1 MKGESVMKITFYPL
15 GEAAVKCCFDE
26 DISTALT
33 NKIQSFCQKLHH
45 HHAGI
50 TEWVPAYDS
59 VAVYYDP
66 WKLSY
71 EEMTNILQVIANE
84 IDANH
89 QKTNTVIT
97 IPTVYGSDYGP
108 DLENLA
114 AANNLSTTEVID
126 LHTKRHYLI
135 NMIGFL
141 PGFPYLSGIDERL
154 AMPRLENPRK
164 SVPAGSV
171 GIAESQTGIYPLASP
186 GGWNIIGRTPLK
198 LFDAEKEDPFLFEQ
212 GDYLQFTSITEDE
225 FKRIQQEIEDGTY
238 ELERREESE

>member
-1 MKGESVMKITFYPL
+1 MKITFYPL
-15 GEAAVKCCFDE
+15 GEAAVKCCFHE

-33 NKIQSFCQKLHH
+33 NKIQSFCKKLLHH
-45 HHAGI
+45 NHAGI

-71 EEMTNILQVIANE
+71 EQITNVLQPIAKE

-114 AANNLSTTEVID
+114 AANNLSTKEVID
-126 LHTKRHYLI
+126 LHTKHHYLI

-141 PGFPYLSGIDERL
+141 PGFPYLSGLDERI

-171 GIAESQTGIYPLASP
+171 GIAESQTGIYPLDSP

-198 LFDAEKEDPFLFEQ
+198 LFDAEKEEPFLFEQ
-212 GDYLQFTSITEDE
+212 GDYLHFTSITEDE
-225 FKRIQQEIEDGTY
+225 FKRIQREIEDGTY
-238 ELERREESE
+238 ELERREEFV

>member
-1 MKGESVMKITFYPL
+1 MKITFYPL
-15 GEAAVKCCFDE
+15 GEAAVKCCFHE

-33 NKIQSFCQKLHH
+33 YNIQAFCKKLVHQKHV
-45 HHAGI
+45 GI
-50 TEWVPAYDS
+50 SEWVPAYDS

-71 EEMTNILQVIANE
+71 EEITNVLVPIANE
-84 IDANH
+84 MDAH
-89 QKTNTVIT
+89 EKKTKTVIT

-114 AANNLSTTEVID
+114 AANKLSTKKVIN

-141 PGFPYLSGIDERL
+141 PGFPYLSGLDERI
-154 AMPRLENPRK
+154 AMPRLESPRQ

-171 GIAESQTGIYPLASP
+171 GIAESQTGIYPLDSP

-198 LFDAEKEDPFLFEQ
+198 LFDAEKEEPFLFEQ
-212 GDYLQFTSITEDE
+212 GDYLQFTAISEDE
-225 FKRIQQEIEDGTY
+225 YKQIQREIEKGTY
-238 ELERREESE
+238 KLERREESE

>member
-15 GEAAVKCCFDE
+15 GEAAVKCCFHE

-45 HHAGI
+45 NHAGI

-71 EEMTNILQVIANE
+71 EEITNVLQPIANE
-84 IDANH
+84 IDVNH

-114 AANNLSTTEVID
+114 AANNLSTKEVID

-198 LFDAEKEDPFLFEQ
+198 LFDAEKEEPFLFEQ

-225 FKRIQQEIEDGTY
+225 FKRIQREIEDGTY